1 MPTMLGND
9 RKRQMGR
16 EQMQVIHGR
25 EFDAVNYDF
34 EALRSALISHIDDLI
49 QKVPED
55 SRELYKVFVRP
66 SINYQ
71 PVRRKMV
78 PEMC

>member
-1 MPTMLGND
+1 M
-9 RKRQMGR
+9 KY
-16 EQMQVIHGR
+16 HGR
-25 EFDAVNYDF
+25 EIDAINYDF

-66 SINYQ
+66 SITYIQ
-71 PVRRKMV
+71 SCPGYGLLIVADGEGIDIERFRMQ
-78 PEMC
+78 